1 MMLRKLAVGAAALVV
16 GGFTVSAASPA
27 YAEEGA
33 DLAIEFVGT
42 TISSGVDGKFGSLR
56 LTNNGPD
63 DASDVF
69 FTYDASALDPT
80 KVEFD
85 LGCEPGSNP
94 DEQVCP
100 AIEMLMSGEVL
111 DLALPLSVVP
121 GATSGSA
128 GVITVTVSH
137 AGTDSI
143 TANDVDDA
151 EVIISD
157 EGGVDL
163 QVFAPNI
170 GDEIILNED
179 TLEFETVGDLLPGS
193 ETFAFVF
200 VENQG
205 SEMASGIEISLT
217 LPEHV
222 TYTLPEPDCTHAI
235 GDSTTTCQYEGA
247 VLAPSDMSGWCDSG
261 DSCGFFFFPVK
272 VSDDAPSPATLPGGI
287 AEAWDMGL
295 MTIFTAPAEEPETDP
310 GLLPD
315 EMLPDVDPS
324 DNVSFFSFF
333 VGGPDD
339 DGDPGD
345 DGDDSGQGGGDGDD
359 EPLPV
364 TGSPVVLISGFGAA
378 LLAVGAVLFLVARRR
393 RVVLA
398 DPVDS

>member
-1 MMLRKLAVGAAALVV
+1 MMLRKLAVGAAALLV
-16 GGFTVSAASPA
+16 GSFTVSTASPA
-27 YAEEGA
+27 YAQEGEA
-33 DLAIEFVGT
+33 DLAVSFVGT
-42 TISSGVDGKFGSLR
+42 TISQGVDGKFGSLR
-56 LTNNGPD
+56 LTNNGPGA
-63 DASDVF
+63 ASDVV
-69 FTYDASALDPT
+69 FTYDTSALDIT

-85 LGCEPGSNP
+85 LGCEPGSAP

-100 AIEMLMSGEVL
+100 AIEMLLSGEIL
-111 DLALPLSVVP
+111 DLALPLTVVP

-137 AGTDSI
+137 AGTDSD
-143 TANDVDDA
+143 TTNDVDDA
-151 EVIISD
+151 EVVISD

-179 TLEFETVGDLLPGS
+179 TLEFEAIGDLLPGT
-193 ETFAFVF
+193 ETIAFVF

-205 SEMASGIEISLT
+205 SETASGIEISLT

-222 TYTLPEPDCTHAI
+222 TFTLPEPDCTHVI

-247 VLAPSDMSGWCDSG
+247 ILTPSDMSGWCDSG
-261 DSCGFFFFPVK
+261 DSCAFFFFPVK
-272 VSDDAPSPATLPGGI
+272 VSDAAPSPATLPGGI

-310 GLLPD
+310 GMLPD

-324 DNVSFFSFF
+324 DNVSNFAFF
-333 VGGPDD
+333 VDELDDNGG
-339 DGDPGD
+339 
-345 DGDDSGQGGGDGDD
+345 GGGDVGDGGGDD

-393 RVVLA
+393 RLVPESS
-398 DPVDS
+398 DD